1 MKPKFMLIAVSALAI
16 LATLTACTSR
26 TPQAT
31 ATNCCSQTQLR
42 TISVSGHA
50 VVYVIPDI
58 AYINIGVHS
67 DGDTVSEALDSNNTQ
82 AQSIVTTLSEFG
94 IDPKDIQTTAFNV
107 YPNQEY
113 NNEGQVV
120 RKYFSVDNIVYV
132 KVRALDKLG
141 QILDAVVRAG
151 ANQING
157 ISFDVENRAE
167 AESQARIAAI
177 NDARQRAEELA
188 AAAGVSLGELQ
199 TASVYN
205 SGNAIPVYEGKGGYM
220 AADASVP
227 MSAGQMQVTADA
239 SLTYI
244 IK

>member
-1 MKPKFMLIAVSALAI
+1 MKSKFMLIAVSALAV
-16 LATLTACTSR
+16 LATLTACSGLG
-26 TPQAT
+26 
-31 ATNCCSQTQLR
+31 ATNTNNCCGQTQLR
-42 TISVSGHA
+42 TISVNGHS
-50 VVYVIPDI
+50 VVYVVPDI

-67 DGDTVSEALDSNNTQ
+67 DGDTVTEALNGNNSQ
-82 AQSIVTTLSEFG
+82 AQAIANTLSEFG

-113 NNEGQVV
+113 NSEGQVV
-120 RKYFSVDNIVYV
+120 RKFFSVDNTVYV
-132 KVRALDKLG
+132 KVRELDKLG

-157 ISFDVENRAE
+157 ISFDVENRTEAE
-167 AESQARIAAI
+167 AQARTAAI
-177 NDARQRAEELA
+177 ADARMKAEELA
-188 AAAGVSLGELQ
+188 AAAGVTLGELQ

-205 SGNAIPVYEGKGGYM
+205 SGGAIPVYEGKGGYM
-220 AADASVP
+220 SADASVP